1 MLIFSVAYFLGHI
14 VLTATGMERMI
25 LRACIAGAVLNT
37 VVNLLLIPGMKQDG
51 AAIASV
57 LSEFAVTVILLWYA
71 RKYYKLTIGRRYV
84 GSVCAALVC
93 MAAATVLLSRLIEKD
108 WMVLP
113 VIAAAAVVY
122 FGVLLLLRNELM
134 MELFHKVI
142 RK

>member
-1 MLIFSVAYFLGHI
+1 MAYFLGHI

-25 LRACIAGAVLNT
+25 LRACIVGAVLNT

-57 LSEFAVTVILLWYA
+57 LSETAVTVVLLWYA
-71 RKYYKLTIGRRYV
+71 RRYYRLTITGNYV
-84 GSVCAALVC
+84 FSVTAALAG
-93 MAAATVLLSRLIEKD
+93 MAAAVLALSRWITKD

-122 FGVLLLLRNELM
+122 FCILLLFRNELM
-134 MELFHKVI
+134 MELLHKVLGKI
-142 RK
+142 RS